1 MKKLLL
7 LGAGAMLATS
17 AMAQDQIYLIGDPQ
31 GWDINGTT
39 MPLEKTADGVYEGTY
54 DIPDAKFAFRFYTEL
69 GDWDANSIGCEVADA
84 NFDYKFVDGSFEAPA
99 IEGKGKYFVMNWPGG
114 EVSMKVDLNNGI
126 AVFES
131 DVVIPEG
138 VNYWVTGLGGQW
150 PSPGDNGSVK
160 GVEEDGVYTFV
171 LDIPEGGSEFK
182 IATQGWGQ
190 EIGTFAEDNSVI
202 YEPVEAEVVGS
213 GHNFYTPLEG
223 EQTLIFDANEWVV
236 YFLDNG
242 DEPVEPGPGPEVVDM
257 YIIGSD
263 VNGESWALGTNMM
276 TYADGVYTISGV
288 SLASGFKFNNGSWDD
303 PAYNIGAADSSVLL
317 EIGVPYPVVADGNS
331 GNIEFEN
338 SPVEDA
344 TIILDLDA
352 MTVTVTE
359 GAGID
364 SIFNE
369 NGVDVIYN
377 LQGVKVNRENMKNGL
392 YIINGK
398 KVMVR
403 K

>member
-1 MKKLLL
+1 
-7 LGAGAMLATS
+7 MLATS

-242 DEPVEPGPGPEVVDM
+242 DEPTPGPETPENAPENL
-257 YIIGSD
+257 YIIGNIVD
-263 VNGESWALGTNMM
+263 NSWNPEA
-276 TYADGVYTISGV
+276 AP
-288 SLASGFKFNNGSWDD
+288 K
-303 PAYNIGAADSSVLL
+303 ADSAVG
-317 EIGVPYPVVADGNS
+317 GVFTFNGIEMEDGAWFSFINELNSDWDFINDGTHRYGPAEGDAPQVAAG
-331 GNIEFEN
+331 
-338 SPVEDA
+338 
-344 TIILDLDA
+344 
-352 MTVTVTE
+352 MTVGFRIAGDASWNLEVGGTYTFVMDFNTMTLAITE